1 MGSSRNGP
9 AGEENPLSPSRPSP
23 FGHSAFFLKKS
34 RERKP
39 GSACAEGR
47 SASSFRTADG
57 LPFRRAPEAVPLS
70 APGLDQGSHPFPRA
84 PAFPPIRRVQQN
96 ARRPDLSV
104 AVTCCG
110 ARKRLPVNIFRRKNC
125 NTSDISHDFDKLSHP
140 FPLSALT
147 VSLLWAN
154 SGKKWQKVEQAW
166 FSEEGIRAVSTRKA
180 V

>member
-70 APGLDQGSHPFPRA
+70 APGLDQGSPPFSPRSRLPSDPARAAECA
-84 PAFPPIRRVQQN
+84 PPRPVGRR
-96 ARRPDLSV
+96 DLLR
-104 AVTCCG
+104 